1 MSYLSDYLG
10 ESYKEGMTED
20 ELSAALEEANKK
32 AMSNALT
39 KANSEAASYKK
50 KMKEAMDNAT
60 AATSET
66 EKLNQR
72 IAELERTNK
81 VSAKK
86 AQFLANGFTDEQSG
100 KMAEAYA
107 DGDMDKIME
116 IQSAFLADR
125 EKNIKAELLKQTPKP
140 VAGNSDS
147 SEEKPSA
154 NVAEMLGKMR
164 ADKNAKSKEILDMY
178 TNRSD

>member
-20 ELSAALEEANKK
+20 ELSAVLEEVNKK
-32 AMSNALT
+32 AMANALT

-66 EKLNQR
+66 EKLNRR
-72 IAELERTNK
+72 IADLEKLNK
-81 VSAKK
+81 ISAKK
-86 AQFLANGFTDEQSG
+86 AQCLASGFSDEQ
-100 KMAEAYA
+100 AEQLATAYA
-107 DGDMDKIME
+107 DGDMDKILE

-125 EKNIKAELLKQTPKP
+125 EKAIKAELLKQTPKP
-140 VAGNSDS
+140 VAGG
-147 SEEKPSA
+147 SETAEKTET

-164 ADKNAKSKEILDMY
+164 ADKNKKSQDIINMY
-178 TNRSD
+178 TNRGE

>member
-20 ELSAALEEANKK
+20 ELSAVLEEVNKK
-32 AMSNALT
+32 NMSNALT

-50 KMKEAMDNAT
+50 KMKEAMDNVS
-60 AATSET
+60 AASTEN

-72 IAELERTNK
+72 LAELERDNAISK
-81 VSAKK
+81 RK
-86 AQFLANGFTDEQSG
+86 AQFLANGFSDEQSG

-107 DGDMDKIME
+107 DNDMDKIFE

-125 EKNIKAELLKQTPKP
+125 EKAIKAELLKQTPKP
-140 VAGNSDS
+140 VAGG
-147 SEEKPSA
+147 SETAEKTET

-164 ADKNAKSKEILDMY
+164 ADKNKKSQDIINMY
-178 TNRSD
+178 TNRGE